1 MVVCAWRDCDTAAMI
16 SGLDH
21 INIRTSD
28 LDRLCKFYVDV
39 LGMEVGERPSFDV
52 PGAWIYAGGQAVLHV
67 VVTNKPARGN
77 TQPVDH
83 FALNAHGCAAIEK
96 RLQKAKSAY
105 RVADVPGRAMKQ
117 IFVSDPDGVSVE
129 LNFTDTKDVSG

>member
-1 MVVCAWRDCDTAAMI
+1 MI

-28 LDRLCKFYVDV
+28 LDRLCKFYVGV
-39 LGMEVGERPSFDV
+39 LGMELGSRPSFDA

-67 VVTNKPARGN
+67 GVADKAARGN

-83 FALNAHGCAAIEK
+83 YALNAHGRKDIEK
-96 RLQKAKSAY
+96 RLKKAKIAY
-105 RVADVPGRAMKQ
+105 RLADVPGRAMKQ
-117 IFVSDPDGVSVE
+117 IFVSDPDGISVE
-129 LNFTDTKDVSG
+129 LNFTDADDVND

>member
-1 MVVCAWRDCDTAAMI
+1 MI

-28 LDRLCKFYVDV
+28 LDRLCKFYVHV
-39 LGMEVGERPSFDV
+39 LGMEIGARPSFDV

-67 VVTNKPARGN
+67 VVANKTARGN

-83 FALNAHGCAAIEK
+83 YALNAHGREAIEK
-96 RLQKAKSAY
+96 RLKKAKIAY
-105 RVADVPGRAMKQ
+105 RLADVPGRAMKQ
-117 IFVSDPDGVSVE
+117 IFVNDPDGISVE
-129 LNFTDTKDVSG
+129 LNFTDAEDVIG